1 MEEKVELQ
9 AEEAVTHTLPPK
21 ITKES
26 LNKLEGTKKQR
37 VMRWIKSILFTVISS
52 LLISIAAYALIAPN
66 NFTIG
71 GITGIAILVNVAT
84 SGRIPQSIV
93 LFSINLPLIV
103 LSFFFVK
110 KRFAILSA
118 LNIGLQSLWLL
129 LVEKIF
135 QSSIEIT
142 FPGGET
148 AKIFAAIAAG
158 ICIGT
163 AIVLAFKA
171 GGSTGGAD
179 ILAVMIQKKIPAGS
193 IAWILFGIN
202 CFVIGASIFVFKPAN
217 MNQLTQA
224 ELLGARLLPI
234 ALSAFEAYI
243 ESKTNES
250 LTNGFQSAIEFR
262 IITDKPTEM
271 ATALMTELSRGVT
284 AIPATGMY
292 TKISHTML
300 LCVISRRQVPIVQRI
315 MKSID
320 PDSFAVTSKV
330 SQVLGLGFY
339 RSEL

>member
-217 MNQLTQA
+217 MDQLTQA

-320 PDSFAVTSKV
+320 PDAFAVTSKV